1 MGRLAGPRLLRLP
14 LDLGLLVACAWLA
27 SRSVTAVAAYS
38 LAPIPAG
45 LDLATPTPAAPAD
58 RSWSSR
64 RVIIDR
70 NLFGAVLVDATPPP
84 VEEDLEPTEL
94 PLGLLGTLSASDPT
108 VARAAV
114 WNAETGDYQVVRVGD
129 PVPGG
134 GARVIRIERTR
145 VLLRHEGQT
154 RELVMDPD
162 GEYRPPDRR
171 PTRRQIWA
179 AQRAKRKARRR
190 SVRR

>member
-1 MGRLAGPRLLRLP
+1 
-14 LDLGLLVACAWLA
+14 
-27 SRSVTAVAAYS
+27 VTAVAAYS